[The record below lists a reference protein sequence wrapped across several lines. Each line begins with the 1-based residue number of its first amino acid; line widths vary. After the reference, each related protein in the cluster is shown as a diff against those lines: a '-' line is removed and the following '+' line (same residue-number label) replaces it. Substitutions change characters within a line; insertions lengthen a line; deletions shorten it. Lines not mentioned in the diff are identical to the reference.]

1 MKSFL
6 ATTAIVLI
14 MGGSAYAAPAQFN
27 TYQAQASDIDASK
40 FIGQT
45 VYASKTD
52 VSTDQKVAADVQ
64 KGWDNIG
71 DINDV
76 VLGKDGSVKAVV
88 LGVGG
93 FLGMGEKN
101 VAVSMNDIKFVQTG
115 DGPDDYSLVVNTT
128 KQALNSAPA
137 YKTPDDVKAAMNT
150 AKTNTTTTA
159 ANPGLTTPADN
170 NTAANTTTTTEM
182 SKPANTA
189 ADTTMKKP
197 ADNMAN
203 NQAANTT
210 TTNNNAANTDT
221 TTTASTTSNNSAVN
235 TTMNENRTRLTPPTV
250 TRQGYATAKVE
261 ELTADKLEGA
271 TVYGPKDENVGKVNR
286 LVMNDNGKGVK
297 LFVLDVGGF
306 LGIGAHQIAVTPQEL
321 NIVRNANGNDV
332 RVYID
337 ANKQALKAQPEYKT
351 Q

>member
-1 MKSFL
+1 
-6 ATTAIVLI
+6 
-14 MGGSAYAAPAQFN
+14 
-27 TYQAQASDIDASK
+27 
-40 FIGQT
+40 
-45 VYASKTD
+45 
-52 VSTDQKVAADVQ
+52 
-64 KGWDNIG
+64 
-71 DINDV
+71 
-76 VLGKDGSVKAVV
+76 
-88 LGVGG
+88 
-93 FLGMGEKN
+93 
-101 VAVSMNDIKFVQTG
+101 MN
-115 DGPDDYSLVVNTT
+115 
-128 KQALNSAPA
+128 A
-137 YKTPDDVKAAMNT
+137 

-170 NTAANTTTTTEM
+170 NTAANTTTTTDM
-182 SKPANTA
+182 SKPADTASNTA

-203 NQAANTT
+203 NQAANTAT
-210 TTNNNAANTDT
+210 SNSNSASTDT

-286 LVMNDNGKGVK
+286 MVMNDNGKGVK

-321 NIVRNANGNDV
+321 NIVRNANGDDV